1 LLEFLAVLK
10 GFFANCEVL
19 RETVLDRRR
28 RAASPHRIASRFIN
42 EERAMEFDDI
52 KLELRTGRNTSD
64 HPEASFNSFGCT
76 LTQSCTCETCSAG
89 NCTQTIFTTGG

>member
-1 LLEFLAVLK
+1 
-10 GFFANCEVL
+10 
-19 RETVLDRRR
+19 
-28 RAASPHRIASRFIN
+28 
-42 EERAMEFDDI
+42 MEFDDI